1 MDNNQTMQWQ
11 LIFRG
16 VQEAIRDMK
25 ILREELDKFKDKKI
39 TGSISDQLKRELEL
53 AKNITNQ
60 EGQKINE
67 VLGNIGKNSGTG
79 ITRYVDG
86 YKQAISSM
94 MQDIEKYNR
103 LFQETGDIS
112 YQQKLQALIP
122 QVRQLQAE
130 HEKLNATLGL
140 NAKNVN
146 LLGSAYERIKS
157 HASWLISGGLLMGA
171 IAIPSEAVKTMAD
184 VEQQMAGMLQTLP
197 QLYKDYP
204 NHIKDQEAL
213 NRLTMDFIGIG
224 QQYGQKVD
232 EIIEAGKLWSRGY
245 KDINTVL
252 ALTHNT
258 SKLAIADMLDLK
270 TANTGVE
277 AVISAYHQQAN
288 AVNFSNHIVDAY
300 TNIAHNAQSSATD
313 LAEALK
319 RSAAA
324 ANQVGVSFDFATAMA
339 SVMIKDTGQSGSIV
353 GNALKAIFSNIHSD
367 KGIKE
372 LEKLGV
378 AVYEFDESGTKHFR
392 NVENVFTDLMIK
404 MSGSSKNMEETM
416 KKISGGSFQ
425 WGRAS
430 ALFSDYNEFIRVY
443 NLSLNSSGV
452 AEKQVMAQMDTLVRK
467 AEQVKA
473 ALTGIVMGTSEAG
486 LSSYLKSWLDSILNV
501 LKGLQQI
508 NPTVYTVMG
517 TMAKWGITLYA
528 AKTALDFLD
537 RSIIACTTAKAAF
550 TTSTEANT
558 AAQAANV
565 VATNAETGAVTR
577 LGIATTAAT
586 GGLNLILAALVAAGI
601 GATLY
606 AANIGE
612 ATTALEQQQQKQQD
626 LLSVKQQ
633 ELDMNAKQTEF
644 IGTLA
649 NSYVQL
655 QQKLQDVG
663 NDETKAI
670 EIKKSMGVTTEEL
683 TKLIG
688 EEGVTRLQQSN
699 WSQEAIRAEQ
709 DTHSKATVSIKSEIE
724 EIKTAMDI
732 FTDKQIDAAQTRI
745 DSLYK
750 ETEALSIWRRAQLAA
765 YDMYAGIMDKQIK
778 IKTAIFNN
786 MPDFMQGEK
795 TQLGASIDEDR
806 AYLADFSAHARDGL
820 KDDIDQAKA
829 ELARL
834 KIQKYQRDY
843 GSGIPSSSSNYGG
856 SEVDEDDGKKKRGRK
871 SGNGPANPPPDHE
884 QETFRLDIGRD
895 TEHMLQQ
902 AKIAADQ
909 YSQSLELL
917 NSKESIL
924 GFSTDNAN
932 EKLKLMNARI
942 VDLIGQSMEYT
953 DIANGYDQQVNDM
966 VASNETLKKTLDEQK
981 VSWSDLTKEE
991 KQNLIQ
997 LNRQDIQNE
1006 KTITK
1011 LMSLSDKLR
1020 VKAQEATKEANHIG
1034 IETVKLSIDTP
1045 EKKYNKNMS
1054 DIELDK
1060 QIETAKLGY
1069 DATEEQKKLVEAKY
1083 RIMELTE
1090 ATRRLKEIEDTPPV
1104 SDTPEGRQKKLDDL
1118 KKQQLAVEQLK
1129 LKLAELNNYKLDKI
1143 KTEFA
1148 DMITD
1153 WAVEGK
1159 SFGDIWKS
1167 IWKDFEKDAIYALM
1181 GIKREGGFL
1190 TQVLTGGTNS
1200 GGLLGFLGGL
1210 FGGKNTAKKSHDGE
1224 NIITN
1229 APKMHD
1235 GGVVGSKTL
1244 KDDEVLRTLQVG
1256 ERVLSKD
1263 ANESFNKIMPFFK
1276 NQELFAEMKKGSPV
1290 VPVLRNPEL
1299 AKQVSTMNSQFQQF
1313 QAHIERL
1320 DKNNEL
1326 IMQQNQMLLHLINDG
1341 QGGGNTNVVVAGASA
1356 EQILKVLDQNPDA
1369 LWNILNRHKSF
1380 GYR

>member
-1 MDNNQTMQWQ
+1 MSNDQSIQFKLVFT
-11 LIFRG
+11 G
-16 VQEAIRDMK
+16 VKEAIRDMK
-25 ILREELDKFKDKKI
+25 ALRGEIDNLKGKKI
-39 TGSISDQLKRELEL
+39 TGSLSDQLRKELSL
-53 AKNITNQ
+53 AKNIVNQ
-60 EGQKINE
+60 DGQRINDL
-67 VLGNIGKNSGTG
+67 LGNIGRNNTTG

-86 YKQAISSM
+86 YKTAINSM

-103 LFQETGDIS
+103 LFKETNNTE
-112 YQQKLQALIP
+112 YQQKMNSLIP

-140 NAKNVN
+140 NTKNIS

-157 HASWLISGGLLMGA
+157 HASWIISGGLLMGA
-171 IAIPSEAVKTMAD
+171 IGMPAESVKIMSEI
-184 VEQQMAGMLQTLP
+184 EQQMAGMLQTLP

-213 NRLTMDFIGIG
+213 NKLTMDFIGIG

-245 KDINTVL
+245 KNINTVL

-258 SKLAIADMLDLK
+258 SKLAIADLLDLK

-277 AVISAYHQQAN
+277 AVISAYHRQED

-367 KGIKE
+367 NGIKE
-372 LEKLGV
+372 LEELGV
-378 AVYEFDESGTKHFR
+378 AVYEFDENGTKHFR

-404 MSGSSKNMEETM
+404 MSGSSKNMEEAM

-443 NLSLNSSGV
+443 NLSLNASGI
-452 AEKQVMAQMDTLVRK
+452 AEKQVMAQMDTLIRK

-473 ALTGIVMGTSEAG
+473 ALTGVIMGTSEAG
-486 LSSYLKSWLDSILNV
+486 LSNYLKSWLDSILNV

-508 NPTVYTVMG
+508 NPAFYTVMG
-517 TMAKWGITLYA
+517 TMAKWGIILYA

-550 TTSTEANT
+550 TTSTEVNT

-565 VATNAETGAVTR
+565 VATNTETGAVTR

-586 GGLNLILAALVAAGI
+586 GGLNLIMAALIAAGI

-606 AANIGE
+606 ASNVGE
-612 ATTALEQQQQKQQD
+612 ATTAIEQQQQKQQD

-633 ELDMNAKQTEF
+633 ELDMNAKQNEF

-655 QQKLQDVG
+655 QQKLEEVG
-663 NDETKAI
+663 DNESKAI

-699 WSQEAIRAEQ
+699 WSQAAIKAEQ
-709 DTHSKATVSIKSEIE
+709 DTHSKATISIKSEIE

-732 FTDKQIDAAQTRI
+732 FTDEQIRATDTRI
-745 DSLYK
+745 ESLYK
-750 ETEALSIWRRAQLAA
+750 ETEALSIWRKAQLTA
-765 YDMYAGIMDKQIK
+765 YDMYAGIMAKQIQVK
-778 IKTAIFNN
+778 SFIFNN

-795 TQLGASIDEDR
+795 TKLGASIDEDK
-806 AYLADFSAHARDGL
+806 AYLANFSAHARDSL
-820 KDDIDQAKA
+820 RDDIAQAKA

-834 KIQKYQRDY
+834 KLQKYQRDY
-843 GSGIPSSSSNYGG
+843 GTIGASTGGNYGG
-856 SEVDEDDGKKKRGRK
+856 DEVDEDSDKKKDGRK
-871 SGNGPANPPPDHE
+871 SENLSTNPPPGHE
-884 QETFRLDIGRD
+884 QEVFRLDISRD
-895 TEHMLQQ
+895 TEHLLQQ
-902 AKIAADQ
+902 AKIASDQ

-917 NSKESIL
+917 NNKESIF
-924 GFSTDNAN
+924 GFTTDNAN
-932 EKLKLMNARI
+932 DKLKLMNKRI
-942 VDLIGQSMEYT
+942 LELIGESMQYT
-953 DIANGYDQQVNDM
+953 DIADGYDQQVNEM
-966 VASNETLKKTLDEQK
+966 ISSNKTLSKILQEQK

-1011 LMSLSDKLR
+1011 LMGLSDKLR
-1020 VKAQEATKEANHIG
+1020 VKVQEAAKEANHIG
-1034 IETVKLSIDTP
+1034 IDTARLEIEKP
-1045 EKKYNKNMS
+1045 EKLYNQNMTNL
-1054 DIELDK
+1054 DLDK
-1060 QIETAKLGY
+1060 QHALYSLGY
-1069 DATEEQKKLVEAKY
+1069 NPTDEQKRLVEVKY
-1083 RIMELTE
+1083 AVMELAE
-1090 ATRRLKEIEDTPPV
+1090 AQKRLNEIENSPNHK
-1104 SDTPEGRQKKLDDL
+1104 PEDL
-1118 KKQQLAVEQLK
+1118 KKQQVEVDK
-1129 LKLAELNNYKLDKI
+1129 LKNKVDELNNTKLDRI
-1143 KTEFA
+1143 KGQFS
-1148 DMITD
+1148 DMIIEFVND
-1153 WAVEGK
+1153 GK
-1159 SFGDIWKS
+1159 SFGDIWKD
-1167 IWKDFEKDAIYALM
+1167 IWKEFTADAIKSLLGVKHEASLL
-1181 GIKREGGFL
+1181 G
-1190 TQVLTGGTNS
+1190 QVLSGGTN
-1200 GGLLGFLGGL
+1200 GGGILGFIGGL
-1210 FGGKNTAKKSHDGE
+1210 FGGTAKTPASNATGSIGNKEQLSWIREGNKKEAIIPLEDHRERGISLWMQSGKELGLLGE
-1224 NIITN
+1224 GTKV
-1229 APKMHD
+1229 APF
-1235 GGVVGSKTL
+1235 L
-1244 KDDEVLRTLQVG
+1244 K
-1256 ERVLSKD
+1256 
-1263 ANESFNKIMPFFK
+1263 
-1276 NQELFAEMKKGSPV
+1276 
-1290 VPVLRNPEL
+1290 NPEI
-1299 AKQVSTMNSQFQQF
+1299 AKSAVSIEVKQSSE
-1313 QAHIERL
+1313 HIA
-1320 DKNNEL
+1320 EL
-1326 IMQQNQMLLHLINDG
+1326 KQQNQLMILQNKMLEQMGSSNG
-1341 QGGGNTNVVVAGASA
+1341 QIVVLNTQASA
-1356 EQILKVLDQNPDA
+1356 DNIAKVLQQNPEIITT
-1369 LWNILNRHKSF
+1369 LLRQQKSLNRW
-1380 GYR
+1380 